1 MKARLARRQI
11 SALLFYRAAAKVRNT
26 LLPITLVF
34 PVAPS
39 SLFLFPPKE
48 NG

>member
-11 SALLFYRAAAKVRNT
+11 SAFLFYRAVVKVRNT
-26 LLPITLVF
+26 LLPIMLVF